1 MNSAFSTSAGGI
13 LIGRA
18 MTERPDHFAVAVNNV
33 PFSNPLRGENRPNGL
48 WDAKEFGT
56 AKDPVEAMGL
66 MEMDTYL
73 HVQKGVRYPAVLAVT
88 GVYDTRVPFW
98 QPAKLVAKMQDL
110 NPGNPP
116 VMMLV
121 SYESGHWSN
130 EKLIRFRDYANRY
143 AFVHWQAGHK
153 DFQMPE

>member
-1 MNSAFSTSAGGI
+1 M
-13 LIGRA
+13 L
-18 MTERPDHFAVAVNNV
+18 
-33 PFSNPLRGENRPNGL
+33 
-48 WDAKEFGT
+48 DAKEFGT

-88 GVYDTRVPFW
+88 GFNDTRVPFC

-130 EKLIRFRDYANRY
+130 EKCPN
-143 AFVHWQAGHK
+143 K
-153 DFQMPE
+153 FQL